1 MSADILDF
9 PTNDNHT
16 HALTDNCVVPF
27 MVDSSGLHGRFVR
40 LGSVIDDILNR
51 HPIDD
56 KARALLGEFMVMGAG
71 MASSLKFDGMF
82 TLQTSSDG
90 IIPMMVADLT
100 TDGKIRGYAQIKG
113 DITPTPNQAIDATIP
128 HMLGKGYAV
137 FTVDQGKDME
147 RYQGIIELFGDTLSD
162 TLKHYYEQSQQIAGT
177 FKIACAKTATG
188 WRAGAI
194 LVQRLAPEESKRDVA
209 EEDENWRRCSAFVE
223 SLRDDEILDVNMTAD
238 KILFNLFHE
247 DGVRL
252 YDPQPLVD
260 KCRCDGE
267 RIRSSLSQMS
277 EDDLQY
283 AAIDGVIETHCDFC
297 QKKRAFHLDEFIKK

>member
-1 MSADILDF
+1 MPADILDF

-16 HALTDNCVVPF
+16 HALTDNCVIPF
-27 MVDSSGLHGRFVR
+27 MVDGSGLHGRFVR

-51 HPIDD
+51 HDIDD

-71 MASSLKFDGMF
+71 MATSLKFDGLF

-100 TDGKIRGYAQIKG
+100 TDGKMRGYAQIKG
-113 DITPTPNQAIDATIP
+113 DISTVPDNTITS
-128 HMLGKGYAV
+128 MLGKGYAA
-137 FTVDQGKDME
+137 FTVDQGADME
-147 RYQGIIELFGDTLSD
+147 RYQGIIELFGDTLSQ
-162 TLKHYYEQSQQIAGT
+162 TLKHYYEQSQQVEGT

-194 LVQRLAPEESKRDVA
+194 LVQRLASEESKRDIA
-209 EEDENWRRCSAFVE
+209 LEAENWRRCSAFVE
-223 SLRDDEILDVNMTAD
+223 SLRDDEILDVDMTAD
-238 KILFNLFHE
+238 KLLFNLFHE
-247 DGVRL
+247 EGVRL
-252 YDPQPLVD
+252 YDPQPLLD
-260 KCRCDGE
+260 ECRCDGE

-297 QKKRAFHLDEFIKK
+297 QKKRQFPLDEFLKK